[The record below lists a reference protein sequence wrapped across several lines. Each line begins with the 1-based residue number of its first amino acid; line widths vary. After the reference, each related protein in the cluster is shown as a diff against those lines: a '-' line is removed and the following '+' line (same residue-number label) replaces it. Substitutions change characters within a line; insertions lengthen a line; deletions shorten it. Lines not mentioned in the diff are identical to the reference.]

1 MAGPIPGRYLRPGLL
16 RQPATLPFPS
26 ANPEAESLM
35 STALL
40 IIDMQHA
47 LCFGEEAAFE
57 SERVI
62 DRINMV
68 AEQARAADAPVV
80 LIQHE
85 EEGGSL
91 RFGSEGW
98 QLASGLVIAPGDL
111 RMRKTTPDSFHR
123 TELLQRLQERGIS
136 RLLICGLQSD
146 FCVDTTTRRALALGY
161 EVVLVADAHSTVDN
175 EVLSAAQITAH
186 HNATLANMTSF
197 GKRAVVIPAA
207 EVRIEA

>member
-1 MAGPIPGRYLRPGLL
+1 
-16 RQPATLPFPS
+16 
-26 ANPEAESLM
+26 M

-40 IIDMQHA
+40 IIDVQQA
-47 LCFGEEAAFE
+47 LCFGEEAAFD

-62 DRINMV
+62 ARINTL
-68 AEQARAADAPVV
+68 ADKARGAGAPVV

-85 EEGGSL
+85 EECGSL
-91 RFGSEGW
+91 RVDSDGW
-98 QLASGLVIAPGDL
+98 QLAEGLVTSPGDL
-111 RMRKTTPDSFHR
+111 RVRKATPDSFHR
-123 TELLQRLQERGIS
+123 TELLQLLRERAVS

-161 EVVLVADAHSTVDN
+161 EVILVADAHSTVDN
-175 EVLSAAQITAH
+175 RVLSAAQITAH